1 MNEIKK
7 TKYNFSGK
15 KTKLKMSSK
24 EDVVQQMKER
34 EKKQEEARKMRVEY
48 QVDNEIVR

>member
-1 MNEIKK
+1 MRSKRQNII
-7 TKYNFSGK
+7 FQVK